1 MPVLASLATLPA
13 FLAYFIG
20 ALALVAIFI
29 FIYERFTPYQEF
41 QLIAAGNVAAA
52 ISLGGAVLGFAMP
65 LASVIAHSVGWLD
78 MIVWGVVALIVQLL
92 VYAVARILAP
102 MLVEHVKQGRV
113 APATALAIA
122 SLTVGLLNA
131 ACITY

>member
-1 MPVLASLATLPA
+1 MPILASLATLPS
-13 FLAYFIG
+13 FLAYFGG
-20 ALALVAIFI
+20 ALGLVAVFL
-29 FIYERFTPYQEF
+29 FVYEKFTPYREF
-41 QLIAAGNVAAA
+41 HMIGEGNVAAA

-78 MIVWGVVALIVQLL
+78 MIVWGVVALIVQLV
-92 VYAVARILAP
+92 VYAVARLFAP
-102 MLVEHVKQGRV
+102 RLIAHITAGQV
-113 APATALAIA
+113 APATALATA

>member
-1 MPVLASLATLPA
+1 MPVLASLATLPS

-20 ALALVAIFI
+20 ALALVGIFVAV
-29 FIYERFTPYQEF
+29 YVRVTPYSEF
-41 QLIAAGNVAAA
+41 ALIGAGNVAAA
-52 ISLGGAVLGFAMP
+52 ISLGGAVAGFAMP

-78 MIVWGVVALIVQLL
+78 MIVWGIVAMVVQIL
-92 VYAVARILAP
+92 VYVAARVVMPTIAG
-102 MLVEHVKQGRV
+102 HVKQGRI
-113 APATALAIA
+113 APATALATA

>member
-13 FLAYFIG
+13 FLGYFLG
-20 ALALVAIFI
+20 ALALVGIFI
-29 FIYERFTPYQEF
+29 AIYVRVTPYSEF
-41 QLIAAGNVAAA
+41 HLIGAGNVAAA
-52 ISLGGAVLGFAMP
+52 ISLGGAVVGFAMP

-78 MIVWGVVALIVQLL
+78 MVVWGVVAMIVQIL
-92 VYAVARILAP
+92 VYVVARLCAP
-102 MLVEHVKQGRV
+102 LLVEHVKQGRA

>member
-1 MPVLASLATLPA
+1 MPVLASLATLPS
-13 FLAYFIG
+13 FLAYFLG
-20 ALALVAIFI
+20 ALALVGIFI
-29 FIYERFTPYQEF
+29 AIYIRVTPYSEF
-41 QLIAAGNVAAA
+41 ALIGAGNVAAA

-78 MIVWGVVALIVQLL
+78 MIIWGVVALIVQIL
-92 VYAVARILAP
+92 VYVVARIVAP
-102 MLVEHVKQGRV
+102 PIAEHVKQGRV

>member
-1 MPVLASLATLPA
+1 MPVLASLSTLPS
-13 FLAYFIG
+13 FLAYFVG
-20 ALALVAIFI
+20 ALALVGIFI
-29 FIYERFTPYQEF
+29 FLYERFTPYREF
-41 QLIAAGNVAAA
+41 DLIGAGNVAAA
-52 ISLGGAVLGFAMP
+52 ISLGGAVVGFAMP

-78 MIVWGVVALIVQLL
+78 MIVWGVVALIVQIL
-92 VYAVARILAP
+92 VYAVARMLAP

-113 APATALAIA
+113 APATTLAIA

>member
-1 MPVLASLATLPA
+1 MPVLASLATLPS
-13 FLAYFIG
+13 FLAYFGG
-20 ALALVAIFI
+20 ALVLVGIFV
-29 FIYERFTPYQEF
+29 FIYERITPYSEF
-41 QLIAAGNVAAA
+41 QLIGAGNVAAA
-52 ISLGGAVLGFAMP
+52 ISLGGAVIGFAMP

-78 MIVWGVVALIVQLL
+78 MIVWGVVALIVQIL
-92 VYAVARILAP
+92 VYATARMIAP